1 MLDDSKTLFRSSI
14 TRPRLPSCPFCL
26 TNRTFKPSVGADE
39 DDIWRVATVSSPV
52 AYWALWQYPAPSLGT
67 RLSHRDH
74 HNRHHRH
81 HIIIMTILQIGRLS
95 PAWDQM
101 KMISEGLLLLVAQ

>member
-39 DDIWRVATVSSPV
+39 DDIWRVATVSGPV
-52 AYWALWQYPAPSLGT
+52 AYWALWAVSSTQSGDPS
-67 RLSHRDH
+67 
-74 HNRHHRH
+74 
-81 HIIIMTILQIGRLS
+81 
-95 PAWDQM
+95 
-101 KMISEGLLLLVAQ
+101 VAS